1 MNERS
6 KTISKLIMGRDARE
20 SYIRSKLSV
29 LLPAQIRSLRLR
41 REMKQAELGAEAEMK
56 QGRISVL
63 ERIGEVSFSIET
75 LIKLAAAFRVGLMV
89 KFVPMRE
96 MLAWE
101 NSFMPDEFDV
111 VPVEK
116 DEAFINYESVQSR
129 APIYHHSWK
138 KTFFCR
144 TFYHPGQAG
153 TENDLATPIE
163 YREVPMVEPY
173 VIQSLG
179 IDVGYPSTAKVGN
192 HVN

>member
-6 KTISKLIMGRDARE
+6 KMISKLIKGRDTRE

-41 REMKQAELGAEAEMK
+41 REMKQAKLGIEAQMK
-56 QGRISVL
+56 QGRISIL

-89 KFVPMRE
+89 KFVPMSE

-116 DEAFINYESVQSR
+116 DEAFINYDSVQSG
-129 APIYHHSWK
+129 PQIYNHSWT
-138 KTFFCR
+138 KTSFCR
-144 TFYHPGQAG
+144 TYYHPSQAG

-163 YREVPMVEPY
+163 YREVSMVKPY
-173 VIQSLG
+173 IINSVG
-179 IDVGYPSTAKVGN
+179 IGVGYPSTAKVGY